1 MAAWDRFWR
10 HGVSVNRRFGMAGGR
25 IAWGGGFMGWVSLY
39 GLAFDGS
46 IGFGGMECRSF
57 DGWVGRHKFAMGVGC
72 FFSHGNKRCGIGE
85 HWSGVISANLV
96 QLE

>member
-10 HGVSVNRRFGMAGGR
+10 HGVSVSRRFGTAGGR

-46 IGFGGMECRSF
+46 IRFGGMECHSF
-57 DGWVGRHKFAMGVGC
+57 DGRVGRHKFVMGVGC
-72 FFSHGNKRCGIGE
+72 FFPWAYAVLDQGALGRRNIGE
-85 HWSGVISANLV
+85 FGAA
-96 QLE
+96 